1 MLINHFVIIMD
12 FGCKG
17 IGNNATIKAKGVEKF
32 QCHVTLFKSLKKNKF
47 DGSVIRGGKMI
58 KKPPEAPYKP

>member
-32 QCHVTLFKSLKKNKF
+32 QRHVTLFKSL
-47 DGSVIRGGKMI
+47 
-58 KKPPEAPYKP
+58 

>member
-32 QCHVTLFKSLKKNKF
+32 QRHVTLSKSLKKNKLKN
-47 DGSVIRGGKMI
+47 KMLH
-58 KKPPEAPYKP
+58 E